1 MSSQKIVPR
10 SPRENA
16 IEVEPR
22 FVGYAAPSG
31 SSNNGVEW
39 HRMYKVLRRHWR
51 LTLAFA
57 FGLELLLLLIVAMIH
72 NSYEAHAT
80 LEITPTASEPVSL
93 QQNTPAPSPVQQDY
107 LDTQTE
113 ILRSD
118 YLALK
123 VINHLHLDQNKTF
136 YEPNLLGRA
145 VATMKS
151 WWSPAPKERT
161 RQEMIDHLLTAF
173 RNGLSV
179 NEVKNSLL
187 VNVSFSTEDPQLSS
201 AVVNDLVEQ
210 YLEDATKSKFE
221 AAERAA
227 KSMDPELKE
236 LKKSADQ
243 MNQEVANFQKTHEGT
258 ELATPLPMEDN
269 GTADSL
275 GGALSSNPI
284 AGRVAQLNQ
293 QLTQSIAD
301 RLQQE
306 SYIKLLSQGRNDD
319 LPQMKD
325 SPLIQQLTQR
335 LVDSRAQLAQALAV
349 YGGNNP
355 QVRKLQQQTAELD
368 KQLNL
373 ERQRIVDQIKS
384 SYNSARL
391 REDLIRKSMNGLK
404 GQLDASNA
412 NAVQFDMLR
421 REAQAQANLY
431 VQTAS
436 RVRQLAVSGALSA
449 SNIRVLSAAV
459 PPVRPSSPKRLEILS
474 VGLLLGLVGGMAVAF
489 VAEGMD
495 DTISTL
501 DDVHQLS
508 GLPAL
513 GLLPRSAARARRP
526 APRLAYS
533 RPGLSAPKYRVPV
546 LHFLTERPD
555 SPEAEAVRSLET
567 AIRISAQTKEHPVK
581 TILVTSAFPKEG
593 KTTVASNLAAALSRN
608 FKTCLIDADIRHPV
622 ITSAYGLSERR
633 GLQDA
638 LIRPNIIDEL
648 PRDPMAPPNLTVLG
662 AGVSNPSAM
671 DRLTSDAMVQLVEQ
685 LKGKFEYVVIDSP
698 PVIPFAESKWLS
710 AIADGIV
717 VVARC
722 STTTRRALTWT
733 MNILD
738 DVQSK
743 ILGVVL
749 NGVDPGSEEAY
760 GGVYRRY
767 YSRSA

>member
-1 MSSQKIVPR
+1 MSSQKIITR
-10 SPRENA
+10 SPRDSA

-22 FVGYAAPSG
+22 FVGYAAPG
-31 SSNNGVEW
+31 AYTNNGIEW
-39 HRMYKVLRRHWR
+39 HRVHRVLRRHWR
-51 LTLAFA
+51 LALAFA
-57 FGLELLLLLIVAMIH
+57 FGLELLLLLIVVMIG

-80 LEITPTASEPVSL
+80 LEITPTATETVSL
-93 QQNTPAPSPVQQDY
+93 QDTAPASPVQQDY
-107 LDTQTE
+107 LDTQSE

-123 VINHLHLDQNKTF
+123 VINHLQLDQNKTF
-136 YEPNLLGRA
+136 YTPTLLGRI
-145 VATMKS
+145 VGTMKS
-151 WWSPAPKERT
+151 WWSPQPQERT
-161 RQEMIDHLLTAF
+161 RQEMIDHLLTVF
-173 RNGLSV
+173 RNGLAVSQ
-179 NEVKNSLL
+179 VKNSLL
-187 VNVSFSTEDPQLSS
+187 VNVSFSSGSPQLS
-201 AVVNDLVEQ
+201 AAIVNDLVEQ
-210 YLEDATKSKFE
+210 YLQDATKSKFE
-221 AAERAA
+221 AAQRAA
-227 KSMDPELKE
+227 KSMDPELKD
-236 LKKSADQ
+236 LKKSADA
-243 MNQEVANFQKTHEGT
+243 MNDQVANFQKTHEGT
-258 ELATPLPMEDN
+258 ELAPPLPLSDN
-269 GTADSL
+269 GSADTL
-275 GGALSSNPI
+275 GAALSSNPI
-284 AGRVAQLNQ
+284 ATRVAELNQ
-293 QLTQSIAD
+293 QLTQSIGD

-306 SYIKLLSQGRNDD
+306 SYIRLLNQGRNDD

-373 ERQRIVDQIKS
+373 ERQRIADQVKAA
-384 SYNSARL
+384 YNSARL
-391 REDLIRKSMNGLK
+391 REGLIRKSMGELK

-412 NAVQFDMLR
+412 NAVRFDMLR
-421 REAQAQANLY
+421 REAQAQSNLY

-436 RVRQLAVSGALSA
+436 KVQQLAVSGALSA

-459 PPVRPSSPKRLEILS
+459 PPVRPASPKRLEILS
-474 VGLLLGLVGGMAVAF
+474 IGLLLGILGGMAVAF

-495 DTISTL
+495 DTVSSL
-501 DDVHQLS
+501 DDVHKLA
-508 GLPAL
+508 GVPAL
-513 GLLPRSAARARRP
+513 GLLPRSAARARRV
-526 APRLAYS
+526 APKLAYS
-533 RPGLSAPKYRVPV
+533 RPGLSTPKYRVPV

-638 LIRPNIIDEL
+638 LIRPSIIDEL

-671 DRLTSDAMVQLVEQ
+671 DRLTSDAMVKLVDQ

-710 AIADGIV
+710 SIADGIV

-743 ILGVVL
+743 VLGVVL

>member
-1 MSSQKIVPR
+1 MASQKIVSR

-22 FVGYAAPSG
+22 FVGYAVPNG
-31 SSNNGVEW
+31 FSNNGVEW
-39 HRMYKVLRRHWR
+39 HRVHRVLRRHWR
-51 LTLAFA
+51 LAIAFA
-57 FGLELLLLLIVAMIH
+57 FGLELLLLLIVSMIH

-80 LEITPTASEPVSL
+80 LEITPTATEAVSL
-93 QQNTPAPSPVQQDY
+93 QDATPASPVQQDY
-107 LDTQTE
+107 LDTQSE

-123 VINHLHLDQNKTF
+123 VINHLHLENNQVF
-136 YEPNLLGRA
+136 YTPILLGRA
-145 VATMKS
+145 IVRIES
-151 WWSPAPKERT
+151 WWSPQPQEKTHR
-161 RQEMIDHLLTAF
+161 EMIDNLLTIF
-173 RNGLSV
+173 RSGLTVSQI
-179 NEVKNSLL
+179 KNSLL
-187 VNVSFSTEDPQLSS
+187 VSVSFSSASPQLS
-201 AVVNDLVEQ
+201 AAIVNDLVEQ
-210 YLEDATKSKFE
+210 YLQDATKSKFDAAQR
-221 AAERAA
+221 AAE
-227 KSMDPELKE
+227 SMDPELKD

-243 MNQEVANFQKTHEGT
+243 MNQAVANFQKTHEGT
-258 ELATPLPMEDN
+258 ELAAPLPMADN
-269 GTADSL
+269 GSADSL

-284 AGRVAQLNQ
+284 AERVAQLNQ
-293 QLTQSIAD
+293 QLTQSIGD

-306 SYIKLLSQGRNDD
+306 SYIRLLSSGRNDD

-373 ERQRIVDQIKS
+373 ERQRIVDQVKS

-391 REDLIRKSMNGLK
+391 REGLIRKSMAGLK
-404 GQLDASNA
+404 GQLDASNS

-421 REAQAQANLY
+421 REAQAQSNLY

-436 RVRQLAVSGALSA
+436 RVRQLAVSGALAA
-449 SNIRVLSAAV
+449 SNIRILSSAQ
-459 PPVRPSSPKRLEILS
+459 PPVRPTSPKRLEILS
-474 VGLLLGLVGGMAVAF
+474 IGLLLGVIGGMAVAF

-495 DTISTL
+495 DTVVTL
-501 DDVHQLS
+501 DDVHKFS

-513 GLLPRSAARARRP
+513 GLLPRSAARGRRT
-526 APRLAYS
+526 APKLAYS
-533 RPGLSAPKYRVPV
+533 RPGLTAAKYRVPV

-555 SPEAEAVRSLET
+555 SPEAEAMRSLET
-567 AIRISAQTKEHPVK
+567 AIRISAQTKDHPVK

-608 FKTCLIDADIRHPV
+608 FKTCLIDADVRHPV

-638 LIRPNIIDEL
+638 LIRPAVIDEL

-671 DRLTSDAMVQLVEQ
+671 DRLTSDAMVRLVEQ
-685 LKGKFEYVVIDSP
+685 LKSKFDYVVIDSP

-767 YSRSA
+767 YSKSA